1 MKYIKAGTHIKEEEH
16 LKAWLIRVTINCC
29 NSVQTSWWRKKVVPA
44 EVPGN
49 MAETADGEE
58 NSRITEALRSLP
70 GAKAASRHFNER
82 K

>member
-1 MKYIKAGTHIKEEEH
+1 
-16 LKAWLIRVTINCC
+16 
-29 NSVQTSWWRKKVVPA
+29 VVPA